1 MNLLRF
7 ELRVGIKA
15 GWRIETVIS
24 NPVMY
29 DADHGREI
37 GWAGLAVRIEEKEG
51 VIHTKQSSS

>member
-1 MNLLRF
+1 MNLLGF

-15 GWRIETVIS
+15 GWRIETVVS

-37 GWAGLAVRIEEKEG
+37 GGAGLAVRIEEKEG
-51 VIHTKQSSS
+51 IIHAEQSSS